1 MPLPL
6 PLPQPQPQPL
16 QPRLCL
22 RLTGAPALLQ
32 AGAPAQTLDRQAGLL
47 AAVLALQG
55 PQPRGRLAQ
64 LLWPDAAEARARAN
78 LRQCLHRLKAA
89 GGPPWWTGDAVLA
102 LAPDVQLLPPGDPDA
117 GELLAGWSAPGSG
130 SLSDWLQQA
139 RERAR
144 AEQLQALAA
153 RAQAAEAAQAY
164 EQALAPVQRMLA
176 LDPLA
181 EAHHRALMR
190 LHYLRGA
197 TDQALAQHER
207 LRRLLAQELG
217 AQPDAQTAALLQL
230 IQQARSPTPG
240 RAAPALLGA
249 ALQRPPQLAGRE
261 AELQALLG
269 PLQQRAT
276 VLLIG
281 EAGMGKTRLIE
292 AVAQRQRAQ
301 SALVV
306 SARPGDQAVPY
317 ALARRWLRALASHGG
332 LPAEA
337 RTRAALARLLP
348 EWADG
353 AAGAAPP
360 APADAAAR
368 IRAAAQQLLDAAIA
382 QGLTALLLDDLHHAD
397 GASIE
402 LLQGLPDSAG
412 CAWLLALRPGEGE
425 AALLAWVQ
433 ALQQSSSTQVL
444 ALAALDV
451 EAVQRL
457 VSSVGPPP
465 WASAAHARTLHR
477 HTGGNP
483 LFVLETLKA
492 LPDPATA
499 PAAWPLA
506 PTVQRLIQL
515 RLARLSAAARQ
526 VVRCVAVLGQDSSA
540 TRVAKLLDQHPLA
553 LADAWA
559 ELEAAQ
565 VLKGE
570 GFAHD
575 LIAQATGESLPEAI
589 AQALQ
594 AQVAALLAQDEG
606 EPARVAGHW
615 LAAGQA
621 LQATAWLSRA
631 STQAAKLGRLREAA
645 QLAEQS
651 ARILQDHGQRRP
663 AFDTWLRAAE
673 HYSEILDLPAFDR
686 AEQALLA
693 LADDEG
699 QQAAAACAT
708 FFGLYQRR
716 EIEQARQVAQAAL
729 PKARRAGL
737 AEIEVELLWDLAAL
751 AWHERKENVATA
763 HAEQALARLDAVD
776 PATARLDPVARRIQI
791 TEALAL
797 LATSGGRMAQGRGL
811 YRQCFDLARQL
822 GRSKSALSAATD
834 LAVVSLACGDAPE
847 TQHWQRSSHA
857 LLAQV
862 DADDRMAQ
870 IWMFR
875 CGLQVLAPLGA
886 LGETL
891 AVADQAA
898 EFCARH
904 PSYDE
909 VSLAL
914 LRHAL
919 QHDLGRSDLAR
930 QGARQIAAHQDLL
943 PEEQARLSALQLALN
958 LPADSAALLDFCAR
972 SRDLRL
978 RAHLLCRAGP
988 GLPAPASLPLL
999 AQSAA
1004 EARVQGALGLGL
1016 MLQASQLAALRKAGA
1031 DPGECQAL
1039 ALALW
1044 AQLAQGL
1051 VAPVPYP
1058 SIAAQL
1064 CATLAATRTE
1074 LAQTIALRAGAWMLN
1089 AAATL
1094 PPAWRHNYLSRAP
1107 LLQALPPLQRGLL
1120 FSLAGAAAPLGDP
1133 AP

>member
-1 MPLPL
+1 MPL
-6 PLPQPQPQPL
+6 Q
-16 QPRLCL
+16 L

-32 AGAPAQTLDRQAGLL
+32 AGAPEQALDRQAGLL
-47 AAVLALQG
+47 ATVLALQG
-55 PQPRGRLAQ
+55 PQPRGQLAQ

-89 GGPPWWTGDAVLA
+89 GGSPWWTGNAVLA
-102 LAPDVQLLPPGDPDA
+102 LAPGVQLLPPGDPDA

-139 RERAR
+139 REQAR
-144 AEQLQALAA
+144 AEQLQTLAA
-153 RAQAAEAAQAY
+153 RAQAAEAAQQFD
-164 EQALAPVQRMLA
+164 QALAQVQRMLA

-207 LRRLLAQELG
+207 LRRLLAHELD
-217 AQPDAQTAALLQL
+217 AQPDAQTTALLQL
-230 IQQARSPTPG
+230 IQQARSSAPG
-240 RAAPALLGA
+240 RPAPTLLGA

-269 PLQQRAT
+269 HLQQRAT

-281 EAGMGKTRLIE
+281 EAGIGKTRLIE
-292 AVAQRQRAQ
+292 VMAQQQAARAV
-301 SALVV
+301 LVV
-306 SARPGDQAVPY
+306 AARPGDQAVPY

-332 LPAEA
+332 LPSDA
-337 RTRAALARLLP
+337 RARAALAHLLP
-348 EWADG
+348 EWAEPT
-353 AAGAAPP
+353 APP
-360 APADAAAR
+360 ALDEPAAR
-368 IRAAAQQLLDAAIA
+368 LRAAAQQLLDAAIT
-382 QGLTALLLDDLHHAD
+382 QGLAALLLDDLHHAD

-402 LLQGLPDSAG
+402 LLQGLSG
-412 CAWLLALRPGEGE
+412 TGRCAWLLALRPGEGD
-425 AALLAWVQ
+425 ASLLAWVH
-433 ALQQSSSTQVL
+433 ALQQASNTQVL

-457 VSSVGPPP
+457 VTSVGPPP

-492 LPDPATA
+492 LPDPAAA
-499 PAAWPLA
+499 PAVWPVA
-506 PTVQRLIQL
+506 PTVLRLIQL

-526 VVRCVAVLGQDSSA
+526 VARCVAVLGQDTSA
-540 TRVAKLLDQHPLA
+540 TRVAKLLNQHPLA

-570 GFAHD
+570 SFAHD
-575 LIAQATGESLPEAI
+575 LIAQATHESLPEVI
-589 AQALQ
+589 ARPLQ
-594 AQVAALLAQDEG
+594 AQVAALLAQDGG

-621 LQATAWLSRA
+621 VPAAPWLARA
-631 STQAAKLGRLREAA
+631 SAQAASLGRLREAA
-645 QLAEQS
+645 QLAEQG
-651 ARILQDHGQRRP
+651 ARILQDHGQRRA
-663 AFDTWLRAAE
+663 AFDAWLRAAD
-673 HYSEILDLPAFDR
+673 HYSDILDLPAFDR
-686 AEQALLA
+686 TEQALIA

-708 FFGLYQRR
+708 FFRLYQAR
-716 EIEQARQVAQAAL
+716 EIEQARQVVQAAL

-737 AEIEVELLWDLAAL
+737 AEIEVELLWYLTAL
-751 AWHERKENVATA
+751 AWHERNESAATA

-776 PATARLDPVARRIQI
+776 PATARLDPVTRRFQI
-791 TEALAL
+791 TEVLAL

-811 YRQCFDLARQL
+811 YRQCFALARQL
-822 GRSKSALSAATD
+822 GRSRSALSAATD

-847 TQHWQRSSHA
+847 TQHWHRSCRP

-886 LGETL
+886 LGEAL
-891 AVADQAA
+891 SLADQAA

-914 LRHAL
+914 SRHAL
-919 QHDLGRSDLAR
+919 QHELGRTDLAC
-930 QGARQIAAHQDLL
+930 QGARQLAARQDLL

-958 LPADSAALLDFCAR
+958 LPADNAALLDFCAR
-972 SRDLRL
+972 CSDLRL

-988 GLPAPASLPLL
+988 GLPARASLPLL
-999 AQSAA
+999 DQSAA
-1004 EARVQGALGLGL
+1004 EARAQGALGLGL
-1016 MLQASQLAALRKAGA
+1016 MLQASQLAALRLARPDAGQ
-1031 DPGECQAL
+1031 GQAL

-1044 AQLAQGL
+1044 AQLEQGL
-1051 VAPVPYP
+1051 IAPVMYP

-1064 CATLAATRTE
+1064 CATLAPARPD

-1120 FSLAGAAAPLGDP
+1120 FGLAGAAAPPADP